1 MFKGILGVLGFYLL
15 LIGILSFVVLVVLFA
30 FLRVLERYFRKH
42 EINDEYINERRDRYL

>member
-30 FLRVLERYFRKH
+30 FLRILEKYFKKH
-42 EINDEYINERRDRYL
+42 EINGEYVNERRDRYL

>member
-30 FLRVLERYFRKH
+30 FLLVLEKYFRKH
-42 EINDEYINERRDRYL
+42 EINKKYVDERRDGYL

>member
-30 FLRVLERYFRKH
+30 FLRVLERYFRKY
-42 EINDEYINERRDRYL
+42 EISKEYVNERRNGYL

>member
-15 LIGILSFVVLVVLFA
+15 LMGILSFVVLVVLFA

-42 EINDEYINERRDRYL
+42 EINKKYVDERRDGYL